1 MEKRLE
7 KKEFLLVYETMLAE
21 LEERKTF
28 KELAIATRKVGDF
41 EKEYPE
47 YTEFVFE
54 YYQEK
59 ENKYNEYNE

>member
-28 KELAIATRKVGDF
+28 KELAIATRKVSKF
-41 EKEYPE
+41 EEEYP
-47 YTEFVFE
+47 EFVFE

-59 ENKYNEYNE
+59 ENKYNEYMSRP

>member
-28 KELAIATRKVGDF
+28 KELAIATRKVSKF
-41 EKEYPE
+41 EEEYPE
-47 YTEFVFE
+47 FIFE

-59 ENKYNEYNE
+59 ENKYNEYMSRP